1 MKAGMSRTGR
11 PSLPGGGRT
20 WSRAVSAGAAVAVWA
35 VTSVGLAPHAV
46 ADDVAPR
53 QWYLDSMHATEMWK
67 VSTGEGIKVA
77 VVDSGV
83 NPDTPSLKGQVLSQE
98 VPQGAAYGATSDY
111 GGHGTTMAELISGT
125 GQGGGLKG
133 LAPGAKIIP
142 LRIATK
148 QLKDPVEFKR
158 TQSPAA
164 GIRAAADTDAKII
177 NMSFGGRAMEPEEAA
192 AIKYAVGKGKM
203 LFAATGNGGDSPDDF
218 LEFPAAYPGVI
229 GVGAADE
236 NGKVSEFSQT
246 GEFVDLASPGLKIP
260 VWCDATFQK
269 YCTGQGTSQASAIA
283 SASAALIWSAHPTWT
298 ANQVLRV
305 MIDTA
310 SRTWD
315 KNTTSKFLGHG
326 LIRPRLVL
334 EQSGINPG
342 PADVDPLSKGNGGSS
357 APPVTP
363 AAPNSSSAAQ
373 GEAVAKAEGKGN
385 GGGGNTQLWVV
396 GGVVAGLV
404 VIGGGVFA
412 LIRTR
417 RRAT

>member
-1 MKAGMSRTGR
+1 M
-11 PSLPGGGRT
+11 
-20 WSRAVSAGAAVAVWA
+20 
-35 VTSVGLAPHAV
+35 GLAPHAV
-46 ADDVAPR
+46 ADDVAPK
-53 QWYLDSMHATEMWK
+53 QWYLDAMHAADMWK
-67 VSTGEGIKVA
+67 VSTGKGIKVA

-111 GGHGTTMAELISGT
+111 VGHGTTMAELIAGT

-142 LRIATK
+142 LRI
-148 QLKDPVEFKR
+148 QLKDPEELKR
-158 TQSPAA
+158 TQSEVA

-177 NMSFGGRAMEPEEAA
+177 NMSFGGRAMHPEVEA
-192 AIKYAVGKGKM
+192 AIKYAVAKGKL
-203 LFAATGNGGDSPDDF
+203 LFAATGNDGDSPDDF
-218 LEFPAAYPGVI
+218 LEFPAAYPGVV

-236 NGKVSEFSQT
+236 NGKVGEFSQT
-246 GEFVDLASPGLKIP
+246 GEFVGLASPGLNIP

-315 KNTTSKFLGHG
+315 KKTTSRFLGHG

-342 PADVDPLSKGNGGSS
+342 PPNVDPLSGDAKAGSS
-357 APPVTP
+357 AAPGVSSGP
-363 AAPNSSSAAQ
+363 AASPVPKAA
-373 GEAVAKAEGKGN
+373 AAKS
-385 GGGGNTQLWVV
+385 GGGNGQLWVV

-412 LIRTR
+412 VLRMR
-417 RRAT
+417 RRGA